1 MNKIDKSKQVIK
13 LRSAVDELI
22 HGRYH
27 KLAKKY
33 NLSLEQFHLLIELD
47 ELALNLSDEM
57 SAPTIGDIAKNINN
71 SQNTVSEKVNRLEK
85 KGLVRRVKSE
95 EDRRVSRV
103 VLTDKGRELIN
114 DISEEASSKF
124 LLDSI
129 SALEESDIDNLINGL
144 EKLYKKMRSE

>member
-1 MNKIDKSKQVIK
+1 MNKFDKAQKVIK
-13 LRSAVDELI
+13 LRSEVDGLI

-47 ELALNLSDEM
+47 ELALNLNDEM

-85 KGLVRRVKSE
+85 KGLVKRVKSD

-103 VLTDKGRELIN
+103 VLTDEGRKLIN
-114 DISEEASSKF
+114 DISEEASGKF
-124 LLDSI
+124 LLESI
-129 SALEESDIDNLINGL
+129 LDLEESDIDNLLNGL

>member
-1 MNKIDKSKQVIK
+1 MNKFDKAQKVIK
-13 LRSAVDELI
+13 LRSEVDGLI

-71 SQNTVSEKVNRLEK
+71 SQNTVSEKVSRLEK
-85 KGLVRRVKSE
+85 KGLVKRVKSE

-103 VLTDKGRELIN
+103 VLTDEGRELIN
-114 DISEEASSKF
+114 DISEEASGKF

-129 SALEESDIDNLINGL
+129 LDLEESDIDNLLNGL

>member
-1 MNKIDKSKQVIK
+1 MNKTDKAKKVIK
-13 LRSAVDELI
+13 LRSEVDELI

-85 KGLVRRVKSE
+85 KGLVKRVKSE

-103 VLTDKGRELIN
+103 VLTDEGRKLIN
-114 DISEEASSKF
+114 DISEEASGRF

-129 SALEESDIDNLINGL
+129 LNLDESDIDNLLNGL

>member
-1 MNKIDKSKQVIK
+1 MNKIDKAKKVIK
-13 LRSAVDELI
+13 LRSAVDEVI

-85 KGLVRRVKSE
+85 KGLVKRVKSE

-103 VLTDKGRELIN
+103 VLTDEGRELIN
-114 DISEEASSKF
+114 DISEEASGKF

-129 SALEESDIDNLINGL
+129 LDLDEGDIDNLLNGL
-144 EKLYKKMRSE
+144 EKLYKNMRSE

>member
-1 MNKIDKSKQVIK
+1 MDKIDKAKKVIK

-47 ELALNLSDEM
+47 ELALNFSDEM

-85 KGLVRRVKSE
+85 KGLVKRVKSE
-95 EDRRVSRV
+95 KDRRVSRV
-103 VLTDKGRELIN
+103 VLTDEGRKLIN
-114 DISEEASSKF
+114 DISEEASGRF

-129 SALEESDIDNLINGL
+129 LNLDESDIDNLLNGL

>member
-1 MNKIDKSKQVIK
+1 MNKTDKAKKVIK

-47 ELALNLSDEM
+47 ELAINLSDEI

-85 KGLVRRVKSE
+85 KGLVKRVKND
-95 EDRRVSRV
+95 EDRRISRV
-103 VLTDKGRELIN
+103 MLTDEGRKLIN
-114 DISEEASSKF
+114 AINEEASSKF

-129 SALEESDIDNLINGL
+129 SALEESDIDNLLKGL
-144 EKLYKKMRSE
+144 ERLYEKMRSE